1 VNAQI
6 TTDNES
12 KSGSTAVGGAD
23 ELHSKGIKL
32 IGKYKIKF
40 SNHILSSALLKLKKY
55 SCVKIGSMTLRS
67 DDILSNKVTQRAFS
81 LP

>member
-6 TTDNES
+6 TTDKES
-12 KSGSTAVGGAD
+12 KSGSTALAAAD

-40 SNHILSSALLKLKKY
+40 SNDILSSALLKLKKY
-55 SCVKIGSMTLRS
+55 CCVKIGSVTVRS
-67 DDILSNKVTQRAFS
+67 DDILV
-81 LP
+81 